1 MESPPLVGGVF
12 AERYEIREAVGRGG
26 AAVVYRARDL
36 KHDRDV
42 AVKVLHNELTQSISA
57 ERFAR
62 EIGIAAK
69 LTHPNILPLY
79 DSGESG
85 GRYYYVTPFIE
96 GESLRDKLERER
108 QLPLREALAVTRAV
122 AAALD
127 CAHSHGI
134 VHRDIKPENILLV
147 SGQPLVSDFGIARVL
162 QVHQRERITSTGMVI
177 GTPAYMS
184 PEQAAGEGGVGP
196 RSDIYSLGCVLYEM
210 LAGEPPFRGAS
221 SQAIIAG
228 RFTKDAPDVRE
239 ARESVPAEVAELIA
253 AMLARLPADRVQTAG
268 ELVEALALAE
278 AAATT
283 VSGSTSERGVRG
295 LGMRGRRRWL
305 TRRRLVSATAGAVAL
320 VAAAWFGR
328 DSLSPGKWLSS
339 ERAVKTL
346 AVLPL
351 ANLSG
356 DVKQEF
362 FADGMTDALITDLSQ
377 LPGIKVISRTSVM
390 QYKMMRKPM
399 REIAR
404 ELNAD
409 ALIEGSLTR
418 QGERVRVTAKLVR
431 GRDEQN
437 LWTASYD
444 GQVGDLLDLEREV
457 GSAVAREI
465 GARFAARGSQRRVA
479 VKPESQEAYLKGLY
493 FAGQWR
499 LAEAIPSFQKAVE
512 VDPTNASAYAS
523 LARAYYFRAFF
534 GEVAPIEAFSQMRRA
549 AAAALAQDPQL
560 GEAHGLM
567 ALVNTHFDY
576 DWAAAERHFA
586 RALELSPNNA
596 QVHHDY
602 AHFLLAMGRGAESV
616 EESRRAVELDPA
628 NPMLTSCLGWH
639 SLFDDQFDQSLKYA
653 AEAQRMMPSYWAQIV
668 QGWAQSGKGARAD
681 AVKSMRK
688 AVALA
693 PQLGFTQ
700 AALAHA
706 LARNGEKREA
716 QEILAKLLTRAKQ
729 GYVSAYD
736 VALVYAGLGD
746 NDRAFEWL
754 GKAIAERSVF
764 VVHLNW
770 DARLEPLRGD
780 PRFGELVQRLGIP
793 SAGARPM
800 AAPRPV
806 VTL

>member
-1 MESPPLVGGVF
+1 MESPPLIGGVF
-12 AERYEIREAVGRGG
+12 ADRYELLEAIGRGG
-26 AAVVYRARDL
+26 AAVVYRARDN

-57 ERFAR
+57 ERFVR

-85 GRYYYVTPFIE
+85 GRFYYVTPFIE
-96 GESLRDKLERER
+96 GESLRDKLERDR
-108 QLPLREALAVTRAV
+108 QLPLREALAITRAV
-122 AAALD
+122 ASALD

-162 QVHQRERITSTGMVI
+162 QVQQQGKITSTGMVV

-184 PEQAAGEGGVGP
+184 PEQAAGEDGVGP

-239 ARESVPAEVAELIA
+239 ARESVPDEVAELIA

-268 ELVEALALAE
+268 ELVEALSMAE

-283 VSGSTSERGVRG
+283 LTGSTAEKRARRPGIRGKRRWIT
-295 LGMRGRRRWL
+295 RGR
-305 TRRRLVSATAGAVAL
+305 VISVAAGIATL
-320 VAAAWFGR
+320 VAIAWFGR
-328 DSLSPGKWLSS
+328 DTLSQRFSSDPG
-339 ERAVKTL
+339 VKTL

-351 ANLSG
+351 MNLSG
-356 DVKQEF
+356 DAKQEYI
-362 FADGMTDALITDLSQ
+362 ADGMTDALITDLSQ
-377 LPGIKVISRTSVM
+377 LPGVKVISRTSVM

-399 REIAR
+399 RQIAQ

-418 QGERVRVTAKLVR
+418 QGEIVRVTANLKR
-431 GRDEQN
+431 GRDEQT
-437 LWTASYD
+437 LWSGKID
-444 GQVGDLLDLEREV
+444 GNVADLLDLERQV

-465 GARFAARGSQRRVA
+465 GARFAARSSARRIP
-479 VKPESQEAYLKGLY
+479 VKPESQEAYLKGEY

-499 LAEAIPSFQKAVE
+499 LTEAIPSFQRAVE
-512 VDPTNASAYAS
+512 VDPTNAMAYAG

-549 AAAALAQDPQL
+549 AAAAVAEDPQL
-560 GEAHGLM
+560 GEAYGLM

-576 DWAAAERHFA
+576 DWTGAEQHFA
-586 RALELSPNNA
+586 RALQLSPNNA

-602 AHFLLAMGRGAESV
+602 AHFLLAMGRGAQSV
-616 EESRRAVELDPA
+616 EESRRAVQLDPA

-639 SLFDDQFDQSLKYA
+639 SLFDGQFDQSLKYA
-653 AEAQRMMPSYWAQIV
+653 AEAQRMMPSYWAEIV
-668 QGWAQSGKGARAD
+668 QGWAQMGKGNRAE

-700 AALAHA
+700 AALANA
-706 LARNGEKREA
+706 LARNGEKQEA
-716 QEILAKLLTRAKQ
+716 QEILAKLLSQSKR
-729 GYVSAYD
+729 GYISAYD
-736 VALVYAGLGD
+736 VALVYVGLGE
-746 NDRAFEWL
+746 NDHAFEWL

-770 DARLEPLRGD
+770 DARLEPLRSD
-780 PRFGELVQRLGIP
+780 PRFAELVQRLGIP
-793 SAGARPM
+793 AATVRP
-800 AAPRPV
+800 PVTRPV
-806 VTL
+806 AMLQ